1 MHPWFDSYEEIDIN
15 DLQVPM
21 AQEFARFIN
30 HHGAGAAYLDGAR
43 RIKDGHE
50 LLLMRVATGR
60 PQRPAY
66 RLQREELIG
75 VLFTV
80 KEHYPYVMSA
90 REDFPDTPHQNLV
103 PPEAPYSLCI
113 DDRSWREAKI
123 TYTPA
128 ELLHRIVLWFE
139 KAGKGELHEAHQPLD
154 PYFLGMAGTAIL
166 PGQVFEQG
174 QDERCDLAVDLV
186 DEKSG
191 TVRLNYC
198 SAVDLEKYKEQSVQI
213 VFVTYEILPD
223 SMSRLRT
230 APNNL
235 ALLHKEMESRG
246 IVLFE
251 DLVCKLR
258 SWILEDDA
266 WKQFRFCSCLGIL
279 VKLPIIHP
287 KTGRTGAH
295 SMIAFVT
302 DCSLGD
308 VGVSIGCLDK
318 NDKVDGALK
327 YVPKILIDPVAQ
339 DKLECVKLYP
349 MNVVSSF
356 EPYLAARMAGREA
369 FDHRKVTMVG
379 AGAVGSLVADTL
391 SREGRFSWTII
402 DNDVLLP
409 HNLARH
415 ALSSLFVGHPKAL
428 GLQLHLGK
436 NVLGCTAEGIVAD
449 VIEPGEHA
457 EKIDLALHSADIILD
472 AAASVPVSRYLC
484 DLSVSARR
492 AAFFFNPT
500 GTAAVLMVENE
511 ERAVDLRIVEAE
523 FYSRILSNSELV
535 DLLIVTPERLQ
546 YSGDCRA
553 VTTRMPASRAQILGG
568 LISQE
573 LGKALDTPQALL
585 KIWKIADTGAVTVI
599 SYQPEQ
605 PVSCQIAEW
614 KVRLLPSV
622 VEHIQGMRCAK
633 LPCETGGALM
643 GVVDIPAKRIEV
655 ITALPPPPDSEEKP
669 NEFVRGIEGLESMVK
684 ASMARTLD
692 LIRYVGEWHSHP
704 KGCGTGP
711 SKIDLSQLAKLAET
725 LSSDGCPGVQVI
737 SGDGELGI
745 SLLSIV
751 NHGIDG
757 AVPE

>member
-1 MHPWFDSYEEIDIN
+1 MF
-15 DLQVPM
+15 
-21 AQEFARFIN
+21 
-30 HHGAGAAYLDGAR
+30 
-43 RIKDGHE
+43 
-50 LLLMRVATGR
+50 
-60 PQRPAY
+60 
-66 RLQREELIG
+66 
-75 VLFTV
+75 
-80 KEHYPYVMSA
+80 
-90 REDFPDTPHQNLV
+90 
-103 PPEAPYSLCI
+103 
-113 DDRSWREAKI
+113 
-123 TYTPA
+123 
-128 ELLHRIVLWFE
+128 WFE
-139 KAGKGELHEAHQPLD
+139 KAGKGELHEASQPLD
-154 PYFLGMAGTAIL
+154 PYFLGTAETAIL
-166 PGQVFEQG
+166 PGQVFEQNP
-174 QDERCDLAVDLV
+174 DERCDLTVVWADK
-186 DEKSG
+186 KS
-191 TVRLNYC
+191 RLMR
-198 SAVDLEKYKEQSVQI
+198 LEHSRSINLEENRAQVMNI
-213 VFVTYEILPD
+213 IFVAHEILPD

-230 APNNL
+230 APDNL
-235 ALLHKEMESRG
+235 ASLHKEMERRG
-246 IVLFE
+246 INLLD
-251 DLVCKLR
+251 DLAGKVS

-266 WKQFRFCSCLGIL
+266 WKKFRFSSCLGIL
-279 VKLPIIHP
+279 VKMPIIHP
-287 KTGRTGAH
+287 RTGSTGAH
-295 SMIAFVT
+295 SMLAFVT
-302 DCSLGD
+302 DCSMGD
-308 VGVSIGCLDK
+308 VGVSMGCLDK
-318 NDKVDGALK
+318 NDKVEDALK
-327 YVPKILIDPVAQ
+327 YVLKIPPDPAEY
-339 DKLECVKLYP
+339 DKIESVKLYP

-356 EPYLAARMAGREA
+356 DHHLAARMAGREQH
-369 FDHRKVTMVG
+369 DRRKVVMVG

-415 ALSSLFVGHPKAL
+415 ALSGLFVGHPKAL
-428 GLQLHLGK
+428 GLQLHLEK
-436 NVLGCTAEGIVAD
+436 NVLGCTAEGIVSD
-449 VIEPGEHA
+449 VMEPGEHA

-472 AAASVPVSRYLC
+472 AAASVPVSRHLC
-484 DLSVSARR
+484 DLLVNARR

-511 ERAVDLRIVEAE
+511 ERTVDLRIIEAE
-523 FYSRILSNSELV
+523 FYSRILSNSELA

-585 KIWKIADTGAVTVI
+585 KIWQIADNGAVTVI
-599 SYQPEQ
+599 NYQPEQ
-605 PVSCQIAEW
+605 PGSCQIAEW

-711 SKIDLSQLAKLAET
+711 SKIDLSQLAILAET

-737 SGDGELGI
+737 SGDGELGV

-757 AVPE
+757 AATE

>member
-1 MHPWFDSYEEIDIN
+1 MHPWFGLHEEINID

-21 AQEFARFIN
+21 AQEFAKFISS
-30 HHGAGAAYLDGAR
+30 HGAGAAYLDGAR

-66 RLQREELIG
+66 LLMREEPMG

-80 KEHYPYVMSA
+80 EEGYPYVMSA

-103 PPEAPYSLCI
+103 PPETPYSLCI

-128 ELLHRIVLWFE
+128 ELLQRIVIWFQ
-139 KAGKGELHEAHQPLD
+139 KAGAGALHEANQPLD
-154 PYFLGMAGTAIL
+154 PYFLGTAGTAIL
-166 PGQVFEQG
+166 PGQVFEQDS
-174 QDERCDLAVDLV
+174 DERCDLAVIWAD
-186 DEKSG
+186 DKS
-191 TVRLNYC
+191 RLMRLEH
-198 SAVDLEKYKEQSVQI
+198 SQSIDLEKYKAQAMNI
-213 VFVTYEILPD
+213 IFVAYEIYPD
-223 SMSRLRT
+223 SMSRLRA
-230 APNNL
+230 APDNL

-246 IVLFE
+246 INLLQSLAG
-251 DLVCKLR
+251 DIS
-258 SWILEDDA
+258 SWILEDDD
-266 WKQFRFCSCLGIL
+266 WKRFRFNSRLGVL
-279 VKLPIIHP
+279 LKMPIFHP
-287 KTGRTGAH
+287 HTGSTDAH
-295 SMIAFVT
+295 SMIAFIT

-308 VGVSIGCLDK
+308 VGISLGRLNKNDDPKSDFKYVLNILSSPID
-318 NDKVDGALK
+318 NDKVK
-327 YVPKILIDPVAQ
+327 NI
-339 DKLECVKLYP
+339 KLYP

-356 EPYLAARMAGREA
+356 EPYLAARMAGREQN
-369 FDHRKVTMVG
+369 DCRKVVMVG

-415 ALSSLFVGHPKAL
+415 ALSGPFVGCSKAL
-428 GLQLHLGK
+428 GLKLLLEK

-449 VIEPGEHA
+449 VMEPAGQA
-457 EKIDLALHSADIILD
+457 EKVDLALHNADIILD

-484 DLSVSARR
+484 DLSASARR
-492 AAFFFNPT
+492 TAFFFNPT

-511 ERAVDLRIVEAE
+511 ERTVDLRIIEAK
-523 FYSRILSNSELV
+523 FYSRILSNSALA

-553 VTTRMPASRAQILGG
+553 VTTRMPASISQILGG

-585 KIWKIADTGAVTVI
+585 KIWQIADTGAVTVI

-622 VEHIQGMRCAK
+622 VKHIQGMRCAK

-655 ITALPPPPDSEEKP
+655 ITALPPPPDSEERP
-669 NEFVRGIEGLESMVK
+669 NKFVRGIEGLESMVK

-692 LIRYVGEWHSHP
+692 LTRYVGEWHSHP

-711 SKIDLSQLAKLAET
+711 SNIDLSQLAILAET

-737 SGDGELGI
+737 SGDDDVGI
-745 SLLSIV
+745 GVCSFIK
-751 NHGIDG
+751 
-757 AVPE
+757 

>member
-1 MHPWFDSYEEIDIN
+1 MHPWFGLHEEINID
-15 DLQVPM
+15 DFHVPM
-21 AQEFARFIN
+21 AQEFARFID
-30 HHGAGAAYLDGAR
+30 HHGSGVAYLDGLR
-43 RIKDGHE
+43 RTKDGDDI
-50 LLLMRVATGR
+50 LLMWVVTGR
-60 PQRPAY
+60 PQCPAY

-80 KEHYPYVMSA
+80 KEHYPHVMSA

-139 KAGKGELHEAHQPLD
+139 KTGKGELHEAHQPLD

-198 SAVDLEKYKEQSVQI
+198 NAVDLEKYKEQSVQI

-235 ALLHKEMESRG
+235 ALLHKEIEGRG
-246 IVLFE
+246 IALLE
-251 DLVCKLR
+251 DLACKLR
-258 SWILEDDA
+258 SWVSEDDA
-266 WKQFRFCSCLGIL
+266 WKQLRLYSCLGIL
-279 VKLPIIHP
+279 IKMPIIHP
-287 KTGRTGAH
+287 QTNRTGAH

-318 NDKVDGALK
+318 NDKVEDALK
-327 YVPKILIDPVAQ
+327 YVLKIPPDPAEY
-339 DKLECVKLYP
+339 DRIESVKLYP
-349 MNVVSSF
+349 MNVVSNF
-356 EPYLAARMAGREA
+356 DPYLAARMTGREQH
-369 FDHRKVTMVG
+369 DRRKVVMVG

-415 ALSSLFVGHPKAL
+415 ALSGPYVGCPKAL
-428 GLQLHLGK
+428 GLQLHLEK
-436 NVLGCTAEGIVAD
+436 NVLGCTVEGIVAD
-449 VIEPGEHA
+449 VIKPA
-457 EKIDLALHSADIILD
+457 EQVEKVDLALDSADIILD

-484 DLSVSARR
+484 DLSASARR
-492 AAFFFNPT
+492 TAFFFNPS
-500 GTAAVLMVENE
+500 GTAAVLMVENA
-511 ERAVDLRIVEAE
+511 ERTVDLRIIEAE
-523 FYSRILSNSELV
+523 FYSRILSNSELANI
-535 DLLIVTPERLQ
+535 LIVTPERLQ

-585 KIWKIADTGAVTVI
+585 KIWQIADTGAVTVI

-614 KVRLLPSV
+614 KVSLLPSV

-655 ITALPPPPDSEEKP
+655 ITALPPPPDSEERP
-669 NEFVRGIEGLESMVK
+669 NEFVRGIEGLEAMVK
-684 ASMARTLD
+684 ASMAHTLD

-711 SKIDLSQLAKLAET
+711 SKIDLSQLAILAET

-737 SGDGELGI
+737 SGDGELGV

-757 AVPE
+757 AAPE